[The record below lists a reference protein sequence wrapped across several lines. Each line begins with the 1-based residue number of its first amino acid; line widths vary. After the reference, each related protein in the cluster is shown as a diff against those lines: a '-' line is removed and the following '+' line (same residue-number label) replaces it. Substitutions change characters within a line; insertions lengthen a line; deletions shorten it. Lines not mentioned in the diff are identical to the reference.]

1 MRSGNENFL
10 FRGKVAEFFKD
21 LAERKCDIFKIER
34 VARDFEIYDQDQNNS
49 NGNINEEDED
59 TQSVFSFNF
68 LQEDSQNKL
77 SLPDYNLP

>member
-1 MRSGNENFL
+1 MLTGHFEELDYERLMRKHSQNPGIDTQNEKFSN
-10 FRGKVAEFFKD
+10 
-21 LAERKCDIFKIER
+21 
-34 VARDFEIYDQDQNNS
+34 